1 MRLIT
6 KIRSSGQ
13 DFHLLNVSVLCHHL
27 VTRNWYYPCPPFYG
41 HKIGRSLTVRL
52 VNKPKGK
59 PKNFGFIH
67 LPPPTVVSS

>member
-1 MRLIT
+1 MRIYT
-6 KIRSSGQ
+6 KIRISGQ
-13 DFHLLNVSVLCHHL
+13 EHHLLNASAHCHHL
-27 VTRNWYYPCPPFYG
+27 VTYNWYYPCPPVYG
-41 HKIGRSLTVRL
+41 HALGRSLTVRL